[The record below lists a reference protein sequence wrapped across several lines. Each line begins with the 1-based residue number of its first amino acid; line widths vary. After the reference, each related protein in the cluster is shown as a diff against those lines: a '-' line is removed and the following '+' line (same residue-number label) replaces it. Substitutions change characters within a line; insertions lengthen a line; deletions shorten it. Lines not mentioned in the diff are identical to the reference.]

1 MNIESSSR
9 KLEIRYVDAMN
20 ESDDDALDILRV
32 EARTLLDQI
41 GEWCF
46 INTDWDSKTPFRDGE
61 IMRKYWTNRL
71 DNIKNYLYLI
81 IAAKI
86 EGKPWYSRDYEAENR
101 NKR

>member
-9 KLEIRYVDAMN
+9 KLEVRYVDAMN

-46 INTDWDSKTPFRDGE
+46 INTDWDSNTPFRNGE
-61 IMRKYWTNRL
+61 IMHKCWTKRL

-86 EGKPWYSRDYEAENR
+86 ERKPWYSRDYEAENR